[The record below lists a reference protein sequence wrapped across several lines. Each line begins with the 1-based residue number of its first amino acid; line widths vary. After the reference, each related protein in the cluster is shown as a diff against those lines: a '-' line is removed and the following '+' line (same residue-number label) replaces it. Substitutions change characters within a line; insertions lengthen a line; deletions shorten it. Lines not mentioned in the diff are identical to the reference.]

1 MSAFICSDK
10 HFSVIAYHVGNITD
24 IDPQGVIIALYA
36 KGQAKHN
43 KTGFVVD
50 VE

>member
-24 IDPQGVIIALYA
+24 IDPQIIA
-36 KGQAKHN
+36 N